1 MQNLVGKT
9 VKSFSYPWRYDKVVI
24 TFTDDTV
31 LEVHEIGYTGE
42 LEVRINNEV
51 IEDEDKYN
59 EG

>member
-9 VKSFSYPWRYDKVVI
+9 VKSVSYPWNYDKVVI

-31 LEVHEIGYTGE
+31 LEVREVGYTGE

-51 IEDEDKYN
+51 IEDEDKS